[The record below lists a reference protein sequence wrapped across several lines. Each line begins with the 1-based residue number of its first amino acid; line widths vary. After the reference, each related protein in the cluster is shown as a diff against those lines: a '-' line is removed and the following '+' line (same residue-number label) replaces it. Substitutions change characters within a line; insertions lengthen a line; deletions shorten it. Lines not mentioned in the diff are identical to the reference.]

1 LKLRASY
8 GVLGNQEIG
17 DYQYLGLITSGIS
30 YGVGEPNTLWSGNI
44 QTNSP
49 GVGLKWESTETA
61 DAGLDLD
68 LWNGKV
74 QYTFDYFNKQTSD
87 LLLRVPI
94 PLSVGSSDNPYTNA

>member
-1 LKLRASY
+1 MLLSDPSKLTGMFLSKPAPVNWLPKVNLFKSTDLKLRASY

-49 GVGLKWESTETA
+49 
-61 DAGLDLD
+61 
-68 LWNGKV
+68 
-74 QYTFDYFNKQTSD
+74 
-87 LLLRVPI
+87 
-94 PLSVGSSDNPYTNA
+94 